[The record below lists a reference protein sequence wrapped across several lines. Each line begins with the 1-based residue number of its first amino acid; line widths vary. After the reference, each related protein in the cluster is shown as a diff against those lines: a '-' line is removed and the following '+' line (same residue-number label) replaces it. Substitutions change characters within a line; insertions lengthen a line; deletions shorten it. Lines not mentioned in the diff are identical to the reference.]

1 MTSAGIEVGSVESDK
16 IANTQFLCQ
25 GEAQRKRGWR
35 ILLPFVAALLGAVW
49 IYNTRWSNGVA
60 CLRY

>member
-1 MTSAGIEVGSVESDK
+1 MISAGIEVGSVESGK

-25 GEAQRKRGWR
+25 GEAQRKRVWR

-49 IYNTRWSNGVA
+49 IYNTR
-60 CLRY
+60 